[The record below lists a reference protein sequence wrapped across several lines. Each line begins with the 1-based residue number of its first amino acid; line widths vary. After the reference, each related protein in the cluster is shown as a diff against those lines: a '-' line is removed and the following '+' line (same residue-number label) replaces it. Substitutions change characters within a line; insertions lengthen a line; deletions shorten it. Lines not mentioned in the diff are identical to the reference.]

1 MKINTLGTETDN
13 RHRLNTDCEHYNVH
27 STVMY
32 SFLTSLKR
40 REPPQ
45 PGREREQRPQREP
58 PHQREQQPQGREQS
72 LRDEMRIIRVE

>member
-32 SFLTSLKR
+32 SKCTVMYSFLDLS
-40 REPPQ
+40 
-45 PGREREQRPQREP
+45 
-58 PHQREQQPQGREQS
+58 
-72 LRDEMRIIRVE
+72 